1 MVEKVDFELVSP
13 EKLVLSEPAEMIV
26 IPGSEGDFG
35 ALPHHAPM
43 ITTIRPGVIDLY
55 DNGKVAKRIFVAGGF
70 AEVNEVRCTVL
81 AEEAIPLGEITR
93 DFADHRIREATV
105 LIEEADTDH
114 ARAAAAR
121 AMVVAEAMRAAIDIG
136 PASKGH

>member
-13 EKLVLSEPAEMIV
+13 EKLVLSEHFEKV
-26 IPGSEGDFG
+26 VVPGTEGDFG
-35 ALPHHAPM
+35 ARPHHAPM

-55 DNGKVAKRIFVAGGF
+55 DQGKIVKRIFVAGGF

-81 AEEAIPLGEITR
+81 AEEAIPLDEITR
-93 DFADHRIREATV
+93 DFADHRIREANV
-105 LIEEADTDH
+105 LTEEADTDH

-121 AMVVAEAMRAAIDIG
+121 TMAIAEAMRAAVDIVPVG
-136 PASKGH
+136 KGH